1 MIALADEVLST
12 EGMLRFSRASE
23 AKEIIIGTEIGIIHR
38 LKKENPEKTF
48 YPASHLAVCPNMK
61 KITLEKVLWSL
72 DTMDYRVEIP
82 QDVISR
88 AEKSIHR
95 MLDYRD

>member
-1 MIALADEVLST
+1 
-12 EGMLRFSRASE
+12 
-23 AKEIIIGTEIGIIHR
+23 
-38 LKKENPEKTF
+38 
-48 YPASHLAVCPNMK
+48 MK